1 MERLAVEC
9 QTRLNISDLWDFAD
23 PQASEKIFLKKMK
36 EHSKSAFEVWEL
48 QTQIARAL
56 GLQKKYIE
64 AFHVLDSIQAGLE
77 HAPVCESKD
86 LVGIRYNLERGRILL
101 LIEKVED
108 SIRCFRFAYKLATK
122 IDADDLSI
130 DAIKMLLNLT
140 SISERIDLGLRGISI
155 ATKRGNENLYLSI
168 GELATGVGQAYL
180 ENKEYQN
187 AIEQFMHARD
197 IYSKLVDAEHTRITR
212 RSMCVAQRGL
222 GNYKEA
228 LLELRMQEEW
238 LKKSDNID
246 GIVFEEIA
254 ENLLALG
261 YSSSSIYFSKALEC
275 FKTQDL
281 IGDLDPKRISRMR
294 ELSRKNLN

>member
-1 MERLAVEC
+1 M
-9 QTRLNISDLWDFAD
+9 
-23 PQASEKIFLKKMK
+23 
-36 EHSKSAFEVWEL
+36 
-48 QTQIARAL
+48 
-56 GLQKKYIE
+56 
-64 AFHVLDSIQAGLE
+64 
-77 HAPVCESKD
+77 
-86 LVGIRYNLERGRILL
+86 
-101 LIEKVED
+101 
-108 SIRCFRFAYKLATK
+108 
-122 IDADDLSI
+122 
-130 DAIKMLLNLT
+130 
-140 SISERIDLGLRGISI
+140 
-155 ATKRGNENLYLSI
+155 YLSI

>member
-1 MERLAVEC
+1 MEC

-48 QTQIARAL
+48 QTQVARAL
-56 GLQKKYIE
+56 GLQKKFIE

-77 HAPVCESKD
+77 YAPVCESKD

-101 LIEKVED
+101 ITEKMED
-108 SIRCFRFAYKLATK
+108 AIRYFRFAYKLAMK
-122 IDADDLSI
+122 INADDLSI

-140 SISERIDLGLRGISI
+140 STDERIELGLKGISI
-155 ATKRGNENLYLSI
+155 ATKRGNENLYPSI

-180 ENKEYQN
+180 ENKEYQK

-197 IYSKLVDAEHTRITR
+197 IFSKLIDAENARTSRLSI
-212 RSMCVAQRGL
+212 CIAQRGL

-238 LKKSDNID
+238 LKKSDNLD
-246 GIVFEEIA
+246 GIIFEEIA
-254 ENLLALG
+254 ENLLALRHN
-261 YSSSSIYFSKALEC
+261 SSSVYFCKALEC
-275 FKTQDL
+275 FQAEGL
-281 IGDLDPKRISRMR
+281 ISNMEPNRISRIR